1 MNRDKGL
8 FGQTFET
15 LFALRNLALAYFVV
29 YSAISIV
36 DTWYEDSWETL
47 AAIAIVGAV
56 FNFFFLCRLLG
67 IPRERQGWRLFAGY
81 APWHVLLLYVAG
93 FAGLHFLEW
102 VFDPL
107 IAQAE
112 ENPLLLLGYLLCAL
126 LLILFPPVLCGTVLP
141 ARLLR
146 LQASLK
152 EAVFRGVRQ
161 SGYLLPRIIGVFL
174 PIIIFEAALAASVY
188 LTGPETLPVT
198 PSGHISSFSLVS
210 LLLSNL
216 IGLLAEAVFMVIT
229 ANTYLKDLRERGEL
243 PAVDADVFS

>member
-47 AAIAIVGAV
+47 AVFALVGSV

-81 APWHVLLLYVAG
+81 APWFVLLLYGAG

-102 VFDPL
+102 VFEPL

-112 ENPLLLLGYLLCAL
+112 ENPLLLLGYLLSAL

-174 PIIIFEAALAASVY
+174 PIVILEAALAASVY